1 MACPRHQVEFVLIQ
15 FLVRPQLHRHQ
26 LLQQQL
32 NPLPQQPLLLPQHQ
46 LLRPQLLRPQL
57 LQQELKVRPQQ
68 LPLQVIHSQVWLIGL
83 KFLEQEFQVR
93 PETLKQLFMHQV
105 PTYLIL
111 VQLVLAE
118 VLELI

>member
-1 MACPRHQVEFVLIQ
+1 MVCPQHQVEFVLIQ

-32 NPLPQQPLLLPQHQ
+32 NPLPQQPLLLPQH
-46 LLRPQLLRPQL
+46 QLLRPQL